1 MPIFMLNGMVTDCS
15 AEPAGPPRSW
25 LHYVGIQD
33 PEGRRT
39 RLKNVSAAPELAAL
53 LRIGVTGR
61 FFFRGAG
68 SSHRL
73 VGFERADGLQA
84 FDLQDPTVGKL
95 NDYVERA
102 CNGAEDAASPRGRPP
117 LAVGRQ

>member
-15 AEPAGPPRSW
+15 AEPAGPPRSC
-25 LHYVGIQD
+25 LHEIEIQD

-39 RLKNVSAAPELAAL
+39 RLMHVSAAPELATL
-53 LRIGVTGR
+53 LRIGAKGR
-61 FFFRGAG
+61 FYFRGAG

-73 VGFERADGLQA
+73 LGIERADGLQA
-84 FDLQDPTVGKL
+84 FDLQDAMVRKL

-102 CNGAEDAASPRGRPP
+102 CGDSADDATPRRRPP